1 MKRRTFP
8 RLLAAAAAVLI
19 LLGIGAYAA
28 SPFFSYQ
35 ESVATLSKVGSQ
47 GDEVRKI
54 QTRLKELGYDPGSVD
69 GIFGEKTRK
78 AVVAFHHVMNG
89 GNGIVQQRK
98 AAAHIFNVSDI
109 FGRCFVRDRS
119 AVETEQDGRVVMLRA
134 AGEQR
139 ADQRQRQNQR

>member
-78 AVVAFHHVMNG
+78 HPNLLRNIDSKPSEPVCQS
-89 GNGIVQQRK
+89 GN
-98 AAAHIFNVSDI
+98 
-109 FGRCFVRDRS
+109 RC
-119 AVETEQDGRVVMLRA
+119 
-134 AGEQR
+134 
-139 ADQRQRQNQR
+139 

>member
-54 QTRLKELGYDPGSVD
+54 QTRLKEAWLRSRLRRRHFRRKDAQGCRCLPARQRPLAGRHCRAQDACRPGHY
-69 GIFGEKTRK
+69 GLFRPGEL
-78 AVVAFHHVMNG
+78 
-89 GNGIVQQRK
+89 QQRG
-98 AAAHIFNVSDI
+98 H
-109 FGRCFVRDRS
+109 
-119 AVETEQDGRVVMLRA
+119 
-134 AGEQR
+134 
-139 ADQRQRQNQR
+139 